1 MVSPGLC
8 IDLKSRPSSVFSSA
22 RGDSQRISLQALPG
36 PNEFNR
42 ALSIVPTPW
51 GLVSKGFRSSILS
64 IITPGVVENGQL
76 PFGVPSCLP
85 FHCFCFH
92 FLLHDNNPQSIST
105 THVTRSARVVSART
119 TYRRTGSSALPLSN
133 PESQLCTVHTV
144 PEV

>member
-1 MVSPGLC
+1 MVSLGLC

-42 ALSIVPTPW
+42 ALSIVSTPW
-51 GLVSKGFRSSILS
+51 GLVSKDFRSSILS

-105 THVTRSARVVSART
+105 THVTGVHAWCQSEQP
-119 TYRRTGSSALPLSN
+119 TGGLAP
-133 PESQLCTVHTV
+133 QHCF
-144 PEV
+144 